1 MSFLESFGKALI
13 ILLEAFLGK
22 RKGQEEAHNNF
33 LDEYA
38 KENCNHRLVEY
49 WFCQFTGWRYA
60 KYRDICFI
68 MASSDPSKI
77 LYMAKG
83 INYIARTV
91 EFIDNGECKLSD
103 RYNETK
109 KYTFLFIF
117 ISFLI
122 IFFILIAWMISS
134 VMSLVTHH
142 HDVTLMAINISS
154 IIACAIFI
162 MYFAFFIHAITME
175 FFAFEKAEHFVK
187 SYNAERTSSGH

>member
-1 MSFLESFGKALI
+1 MSFLGSFGKALI

-68 MASSDPSKI
+68 MASSDPSKM

-109 KYTFLFIF
+109 KYTFLFMF

-122 IFFILIAWMISS
+122 IFFILIACMISS

-154 IIACAIFI
+154 IIACAI
-162 MYFAFFIHAITME
+162 
-175 FFAFEKAEHFVK
+175 
-187 SYNAERTSSGH
+187 